1 MGRFSELF
9 TEADAAFD
17 GKYKK
22 VLGKLSG
29 LSKDEIDAV
38 TPGAED
44 LRVYSTLIKVVEKA
58 SKENTSKAQLI
69 EDIKELG
76 GIAVKIAR
84 KIPEF
89 RFFLK

>member
-22 VLGKLSG
+22 ELGKLSG

-44 LRVYSTLIKVVEKA
+44 LRVYSTLIK
-58 SKENTSKAQLI
+58 LRG
-69 EDIKELG
+69 D
-76 GIAVKIAR
+76 
-84 KIPEF
+84 
-89 RFFLK
+89 

>member
-22 VLGKLSG
+22 ELGKLSG

-38 TPGAED
+38 RP
-44 LRVYSTLIKVVEKA
+44 Y
-58 SKENTSKAQLI
+58 
-69 EDIKELG
+69 
-76 GIAVKIAR
+76 
-84 KIPEF
+84 
-89 RFFLK
+89 

>member
-22 VLGKLSG
+22 ELGKLSG

-38 TPGAED
+38 TPGSED

-58 SKENTSKAQLI
+58 SRENTSKAQLI